1 MVDEKLALA
10 DLAEALRNTKQTDSL
25 APSLLRILQTV
36 TSFESVYL
44 TRVDEERGV
53 QSIMHAINSGSLS
66 IPEGLEVPWSDTL
79 CRRAIEQRQYET
91 DDVSQCWGDSE
102 AASEL
107 GITSYV
113 SRPVYVGEQQELY
126 GTLCA
131 ASTEQQKPSE
141 ATSQLFDIFTSLIA
155 RQVERDLMIERL
167 QHEQTELR
175 QSAHTDP
182 LTGLWNRRG
191 LASQVIELQKTVKRP
206 LHVAY
211 IDLDGFKAIN
221 DLYGHDE
228 GDRFL
233 IAIAQ
238 ALISHL
244 PTTAIVARIGGD
256 EFAVVQ
262 EADSDDAQQ
271 SEVILH
277 KLLASLTSGRFRTL
291 NRVIDYAGPS
301 IGIVTANEQNRRLED
316 WLKLADQAMYQIK
329 NRDVSNSVK
338 SYVIVNRFL

>member
-1 MVDEKLALA
+1 M
-10 DLAEALRNTKQTDSL
+10 
-25 APSLLRILQTV
+25 
-36 TSFESVYL
+36 
-44 TRVDEERGV
+44 
-53 QSIMHAINSGSLS
+53 
-66 IPEGLEVPWSDTL
+66 
-79 CRRAIEQRQYET
+79 
-91 DDVSQCWGDSE
+91 
-102 AASEL
+102 

-155 RQVERDLMIERL
+155 RQVERDLMIVRL
-167 QHEQTELR
+167 QHEQIELR

-191 LASQVIELQKTVKRP
+191 LASQVIELQKNVKRP

>member
-1 MVDEKLALA
+1 M
-10 DLAEALRNTKQTDSL
+10 
-25 APSLLRILQTV
+25 
-36 TSFESVYL
+36 
-44 TRVDEERGV
+44 
-53 QSIMHAINSGSLS
+53 
-66 IPEGLEVPWSDTL
+66 
-79 CRRAIEQRQYET
+79 
-91 DDVSQCWGDSE
+91 
-102 AASEL
+102 
-107 GITSYV
+107 
-113 SRPVYVGEQQELY
+113 
-126 GTLCA
+126 
-131 ASTEQQKPSE
+131 
-141 ATSQLFDIFTSLIA
+141 
-155 RQVERDLMIERL
+155 
-167 QHEQTELR
+167 
-175 QSAHTDP
+175 
-182 LTGLWNRRG
+182 
-191 LASQVIELQKTVKRP
+191 
-206 LHVAY
+206 HVAY

-329 NRDVSNSVK
+329 K
-338 SYVIVNRFL
+338 SRRKQQR